1 MKIFV
6 GNVSSEVSDDELK
19 QAAESLG
26 AVSSAQI
33 NRDEAGV
40 SKGFGF
46 IEAPEATAA
55 AAIIAGLDGKEL
67 KGQALRVNA
76 ARPEK
81 PVRGGQGPRV
91 WNGLGGKQPIG
102 DAAGKRL
109 KKGSGKAGYNGGRVG
124 SGEG

>member
-6 GNVSSEVSDDELK
+6 GNVSPDVSDDDLK
-19 QAAESLG
+19 QAAEALG
-26 AVSSAQI
+26 TVTEVSI
-33 NRDEAGV
+33 NRDEAGE

-46 IEAPEATAA
+46 IEAADAQAA
-55 AAIIAGLDGKEL
+55 EAIIAGLHEKDL
-67 KGQALRVNA
+67 KGKALRVNA

-81 PVRGGQGPRV
+81 PARGAQGPRV

-102 DAAGKRL
+102 NAAGKRL
-109 KKGSGKAGYNGGRVG
+109 KKGGNKAGYNGGRVG

>member
-6 GNVSSEVSDDELK
+6 GNVSPDVSDDDLK
-19 QAAESLG
+19 QAAEALG
-26 AVSSAQI
+26 AVTAVSIS
-33 NRDEAGV
+33 RDDAGE

-46 IEAPEATAA
+46 IEAADKSAGE
-55 AAIIAGLDGKEL
+55 AIIAGLNEKDLNGK
-67 KGQALRVNA
+67 ALRVNE

-81 PVRGGQGPRV
+81 PVRGGQGPRA

-102 DAAGKRL
+102 DNAGKRL
-109 KKGSGKAGYNGGRVG
+109 KKGGGKAGYNGGRVG